1 MPTRN
6 VDLPEH
12 FDRFIESGISSGR
25 FSDASQMVREGLR
38 LLEEQEREEQAK
50 LECFQAAAKE
60 GFDDIERGEY
70 VVFESPEHAAGLVRA
85 LHDEVVARLAAAKKV
100 G

>member
-12 FDRFIESGISSGR
+12 FDRFIESGVSSGR
-25 FSDASQMVREGLR
+25 FSDANQMVREGLR
-38 LLEEQEREEQAK
+38 LLEEQQEEQSK
-50 LECFQAAAKE
+50 LEWLRAAAKE
-60 GFDDIERGEY
+60 EFDALDRGDY
-70 VVFESPEHAAGLVRA
+70 VVLESPEHAAGLVTT
-85 LHDEVVARLAAAKKV
+85 LHDKVMARLAAERKL

>member
-12 FDRFIESGISSGR
+12 FDRFIESGVSSGR
-25 FSDASQMVREGLR
+25 FSDANQMVREGLR
-38 LLEEQEREEQAK
+38 LLEEQEKEEQAK
-50 LECFQAAAKE
+50 LEWLRAAAKE
-60 GFDDIERGEY
+60 GFDDIERGDY
-70 VVFESPEHAAGLVRA
+70 VVLHSPEETAAFLRGIRE
-85 LHDEVVARLAAAKKV
+85 EVFAELAAERKL

>member
-12 FDRFIESGISSGR
+12 FDRFIESGVSSGR

-38 LLEEQEREEQAK
+38 LLEEQQEEQAK
-50 LECFQAAAKE
+50 LEWLRAAAKE
-60 GFDDIERGEY
+60 GFDAIDRGDY
-70 VVFESPEHAAGLVRA
+70 VVLDSPEQAAGLVTA
-85 LHDEVVARLAAAKKV
+85 LHDKVLARLAAERKL